1 MACARILLVFGCFG
15 TGPAGSGVSEPDQ
28 SICFIWIPKVTES
41 ILSDCILRGMG
52 SNPAAVR
59 VFAWA
64 SPRHPLLEA
73 LEAAKGAGQ

>member
-1 MACARILLVFGCFG
+1 MLESA
-15 TGPAGSGVSEPDQ
+15 
-28 SICFIWIPKVTES
+28 PKVTES

-64 SPRHPLLEA
+64 SPRHPAGLHFAMLLFKSFA
-73 LEAAKGAGQ
+73 WAKHCFLWLPKVT

>member
-1 MACARILLVFGCFG
+1 MLESA
-15 TGPAGSGVSEPDQ
+15 
-28 SICFIWIPKVTES
+28 PKVTES

-73 LEAAKGAGQ
+73 WVPKVT